1 MHLVKIDCREKDW
14 KTTVKMHL
22 QEGNHVDLNHFDYTV
37 DSQFCEMLAISYSY
51 ILKLDA
57 KWGWLFNKKP
67 N

>member
-1 MHLVKIDCREKDW
+1 
-14 KTTVKMHL
+14 MHL